1 MPRRAVIDETGNRYG
16 RLTVT
21 EQAENDSGGGTRWRG
36 TRWRCK
42 CDCGEQTLATGSQLR
57 TGSKRSCGCIRAERC
72 RVTLQKRYPK
82 IWRDESVVSVE
93 DLDDIVR

>member
-16 RLTVT
+16 RLTVI
-21 EQAENDSGGGTRWRG
+21 EQAENDSRGGTRWLCR
-36 TRWRCK
+36 
-42 CDCGEQTLATGSQLR
+42 CDCGKQTLATGSQLR

-72 RVTLQKRYPK
+72 RVMRVMLQKRYPK

-93 DLDDIVR
+93 DLEDIAQ